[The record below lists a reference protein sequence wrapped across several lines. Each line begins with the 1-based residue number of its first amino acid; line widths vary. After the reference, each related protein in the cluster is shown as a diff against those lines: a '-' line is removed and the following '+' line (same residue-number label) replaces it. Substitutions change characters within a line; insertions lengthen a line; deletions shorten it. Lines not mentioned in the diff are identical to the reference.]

1 MRYAVGGRSAV
12 PPPTAYCLP
21 PTETTMLILEAIIDG
36 IRDIKDHMGRTLLQ
50 LFGII
55 LGAGS
60 IVATF
65 SLSVA
70 GKEASMKFYKV
81 SGGIERIW
89 VGNRGNANVTQDAKA
104 LASKGLTYADAMALR
119 AEAKEIDLVS
129 PVSQGRMTMRYGN
142 IEKERNVMGVTPAYS
157 PISFFKVER
166 GRFITDTDLQTAA
179 RVVVLGTTRAREFF
193 GSDNPIGKT
202 LNING
207 AGYLVIGVM
216 EEKYFSF
223 DQKRNVLRWMNRQM
237 YMPITTMMTR
247 QGEPLETGRISFLH
261 ARMKTV
267 KRHKEAVSEIE
278 RILKRQ
284 HGGVNDFEV
293 FSRVANLA
301 RNESENKMYDMTFM
315 ICGVISLLVG
325 GIVIMN
331 IQLASFNERVREIG
345 TRKAVGATPAQ
356 IFFQMLTEAVV
367 VSIFGGFLGIFAGKL
382 FTQGIGLLLKMPT
395 AITPSTVMNALVFA
409 AGTGLVFGMYPA
421 IRASRLNPIEALRT
435 E

>member
-1 MRYAVGGRSAV
+1 
-12 PPPTAYCLP
+12 
-21 PTETTMLILEAIIDG
+21 MLILEAIIDG
-36 IRDIKDHMGRTLLQ
+36 IRDIKDHFGRTLLQ
-50 LFGII
+50 LVGII

-70 GKEASMKFYKV
+70 GKEASMKYYRV

-89 VGNRGNANVTQDAKA
+89 IGDKDTGKVTLDAKA
-104 LASKGLTYADAMALR
+104 LASKGLTYADALALR
-119 AEAKEIDLVS
+119 AQAKEIDLVS
-129 PVSQGRMTMRYGN
+129 PVSQSGMMIRYN
-142 IEKERNVMGVTPAYS
+142 SIEKKRDVMGVTSAYS
-157 PISFFKVER
+157 PISFFHVER

-179 RVVVLGTTRAREFF
+179 RVVVLGTTRAAEFF
-193 GSDNPIGKT
+193 GSDNPVGKT
-202 LNING
+202 ISIDG
-207 AGYLVIGVM
+207 AGYVVVGVM

-237 YMPITTMMTR
+237 YIPITTMMTR
-247 QGEPLETGRISFLH
+247 KGQPLEQGKISFMH
-261 ARMKTV
+261 ARMRDV
-267 KRHKEAVSEIE
+267 KRHKEAVAEIE
-278 RILKRQ
+278 SILFRQ
-284 HGGVNDFEV
+284 HGVKDFEV

-301 RNESENKMYDMTFM
+301 RNESENKMYDITFM
-315 ICGVISLLVG
+315 ICGLISLLVG
-325 GIVIMN
+325 GIVVMN

-356 IFFQMLTEAVV
+356 IFFQMLTESLL
-367 VSIFGGFLGIFAGKL
+367 VSILGGFLGIFAGKL
-382 FTQGIGLLLKMPT
+382 FTQGISALTRNP
-395 AITPSTVMNALVFA
+395 AIITPGVIINALIFA

>member
-1 MRYAVGGRSAV
+1 
-12 PPPTAYCLP
+12 
-21 PTETTMLILEAIIDG
+21 MLLLEAIIDG
-36 IRDIKDHMGRTLLQ
+36 VRDIKDHMGRTLLQ
-50 LFGII
+50 LLGIV

-70 GKEASMKFYKV
+70 GKEASMKYYRV

-89 VGNRGNANVTQDAKA
+89 IGDKATGKVTLDAKA
-104 LASKGLTYADAMALR
+104 LASKGLTYADAMELR
-119 AEAKEIDLVS
+119 KHAKEIDLVS
-129 PVSQGRMTMRYGN
+129 PVSQDNMIVRYGAV
-142 IEKERNVMGVTPAYS
+142 EKKRDVMGVTPAYS
-157 PISFFKVER
+157 PISTFKIDR

-179 RVVVLGTTRAREFF
+179 RVVVLGTTRAAEFF

-202 LNING
+202 VSING
-207 AGYLVIGVM
+207 AGYLVVGVM
-216 EEKYFSF
+216 EEKWFSF

-237 YMPITTMMTR
+237 YIPLTTFMTR
-247 QGEPLETGRISFLH
+247 KGEPLEQGKISFMH
-261 ARMKTV
+261 ARMKDTT
-267 KRHKEAVSEIE
+267 RHKEAVAEIE
-278 RILKRQ
+278 RIIFRQ
-284 HGGVNDFEV
+284 HGVKDFEV

-301 RNESENKMYDMTFM
+301 RNESENKMYDVTFM
-315 ICGVISLLVG
+315 ICGIISLLVG

-356 IFFQMLTEAVV
+356 IFVQMLTESVL
-367 VSIFGGFLGIFAGKL
+367 VSVFGGFLGIFAGKF
-382 FTQGIGLLLKMPT
+382 FTQGISMLTRNPA
-395 AITPSTVMNALVFA
+395 AITPGVVMNALIFA
-409 AGTGLVFGMYPA
+409 VGTGLVFGMYPA

>member
-1 MRYAVGGRSAV
+1 
-12 PPPTAYCLP
+12 
-21 PTETTMLILEAIIDG
+21 MLILESIIDG
-36 IRDIKDHMGRTLLQ
+36 IRDIKDHFGRTLLQ

-70 GKEASMKFYKV
+70 GKEASMKFYRM

-89 VGNRGNANVTQDAKA
+89 IGNRTSGNVTQDAKA
-104 LASKGLTYADAMALR
+104 LASKGLTYADALALR
-119 AEAKEIDLVS
+119 AQGKEIDVVS
-129 PVSQGRMTMRYGN
+129 PVSQDRMTVRYGAV
-142 IEKERNVMGVTPAYS
+142 EKERDVMGVTPYYS
-157 PISFFKVER
+157 PISFFSVEH
-166 GRFITDTDLQTAA
+166 GRFITDTDLETAA

-193 GSDNPIGKT
+193 GTDNPVGKT
-202 LNING
+202 ITVNG
-207 AGYLVIGVM
+207 AGYLVVGVM

-223 DQKRNVLRWMNRQM
+223 DQRRNVLRWMNRQM

-247 QGEPLETGRISFLH
+247 KGEPLETGRISFMH
-261 ARMKTV
+261 ARMKDV
-267 KRHKEAVSEIE
+267 SRHKEAVAEIE
-278 RILKRQ
+278 SILRRQ
-284 HGGVNDFEV
+284 HGTDDFEV

-356 IFFQMLTEAVV
+356 IFFQMLTEAVI
-367 VSIFGGFLGIFAGKL
+367 VSIFGGFLGIFAGKF
-382 FTQGIGLLLKMPT
+382 FTDGISALTRNP
-395 AITPSTVMNALVFA
+395 AVVTPSTAMTAVIFA
-409 AGTGLVFGMYPA
+409 AGTGLFFGIYPA